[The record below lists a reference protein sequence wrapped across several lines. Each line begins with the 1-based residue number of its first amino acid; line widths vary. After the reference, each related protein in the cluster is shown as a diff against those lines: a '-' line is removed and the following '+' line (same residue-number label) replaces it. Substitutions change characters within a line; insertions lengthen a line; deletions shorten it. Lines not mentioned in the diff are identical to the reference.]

1 MITMKVKEF
10 TQRNF
15 LESYNKLM
23 HLDAIGV
30 ADKMNLV
37 RFNKQLLDEIGVA
50 RDSVTNED
58 DAVQVLEQEV
68 SFDVSFDF
76 EVESLAEHL
85 TAADLA
91 NLYPMLTKEDE

>member
-23 HLDAIGV
+23 HLDGIGV

-37 RFNKQLLDEIGVA
+37 RFNRQLLDEIGVA
-50 RDSVTNED
+50 RDSITTEED
-58 DAVQVLEQEV
+58 AAEVLEQDV
-68 SFDVSFDF
+68 AFDIAFDF
-76 EVESLAEHL
+76 TMETLAEQL
-85 TAADLA
+85 NAADLA
-91 NLYPMLTKEDE
+91 NLYPMLNKEDV